1 MFPVSL
7 FKIWDL
13 GYQNLVFLPYAGP
26 NILEI
31 MAGGLDKQKIA
42 VGVYERLFR
51 AIFIMAMFLGFFIR
65 PPPGLLPELGPLGL
79 EVVQTPT
86 LDFMLT
92 DNIEA
97 CIINPRR
104 DPAFYNL
111 NCDIE
116 FPLLNN

>member
-7 FKIWDL
+7 FKIGDL

-92 DNIEA
+92 DNILDG
-97 CIINPRR
+97 IRSTRR
-104 DPAFYNL
+104 EVAAVFEHCCHFTP
-111 NCDIE
+111 
-116 FPLLNN
+116 